1 LDLIHKKM
9 FANKLRISAVGL
21 VPVTLVWMT
30 ACWCH
35 LFLAPM
41 LMAQVMD
48 DSLVAKHVHIRI
60 PVERH
65 WLGRD
70 SISDLERSW
79 EFIQAAAGRRLP
91 SRVLIVIEWRDDTAS
106 VDSENSTIS
115 IGMSDPAAAP
125 DMKGFLI
132 HNATRELAR
141 LALINLSG
149 NGAAREENRF
159 LLEGMSEML
168 AHEFSHSVKRLGA
181 AWAICYYLDR
191 MNHLGLKQLSGRP
204 ELSGSNHDLRS
215 AAAGITLLTVCREL
229 YGQERVLKLF
239 ESLARKNVEQSLA
252 AAFKTPAAVEAEWLN
267 RVRSYQ
273 PADVSI
279 TTEEEAPVLD
289 RVIFVPDRG
298 KPGATLAMQL
308 FTHDR
313 SDDLSPAGIFVI
325 DESSG
330 KVLQGREARAAD
342 GQCTQFEIPIDSAC
356 QEGRYRLRI
365 VAIDEGGNV
374 RNWEASYSV
383 VR

>member
-1 LDLIHKKM
+1 M
-9 FANKLRISAVGL
+9 FTNKLRISVVSL
-21 VPVTLVWMT
+21 LSVTLACMT
-30 ACWCH
+30 ACGCH

-41 LMAQVMD
+41 LTAQVMD
-48 DSLVAKHVHIRI
+48 DSLVARHVHIRI

-79 EFIQAAAGRRLP
+79 EFIHAAAGGRLP
-91 SRVLIVIEWRDDTAS
+91 SRVLIVIEFQDGTAS

-115 IGMSDPAAAP
+115 IGISDPAAAP

-159 LLEGMSEML
+159 LLEGMSETL

-181 AWAICYYLDR
+181 AWAICHYLDR
-191 MNHLGLKQLSGRP
+191 MNPLGLKQLSGRP
-204 ELSGSNHDLRS
+204 ELSGGNYDLRR
-215 AAAGITLLTVCREL
+215 AAVGITFLTVCREL
-229 YGQERVLKLF
+229 QGQERVLKLF

-252 AAFKTPAAVEAEWLN
+252 AAFKTPAAVETEWLN

-273 PADVSI
+273 PADVSV

-289 RVIFVPDRG
+289 RVIFVPDHA
-298 KPGATLAMQL
+298 KPGTTLAMQL
-308 FTHDR
+308 FAHDR
-313 SDDLSPAGIFVI
+313 SNDLSAAGIFVI

-330 KVLQGREARAAD
+330 KVLQGREAKAAD
-342 GQCTQFEIPIDSAC
+342 GQCTQFEIPIEPAR
-356 QEGRYRLRI
+356 QEGHYRLRI
-365 VAIDEGGNV
+365 VAVDEGGNV